1 MSREE
6 KRAVMGWE
14 ERVRVGDYLGIA
26 RQMRSHSTRQILLAM
41 SLMTINSI
49 KFSCC
54 TIHVCRNKGVCG
66 SGRE

>member
-6 KRAVMGWE
+6 KRAVMEWE

-26 RQMRSHSTRQILLAM
+26 RQMRSHSTRRILLAR

-49 KFSCC
+49 KLSCC
-54 TIHVCRNKGVCG
+54 TIRVCRNKSVCG